1 MKNNKEF
8 RSLKIIDKFKWI
20 YSKLGV
26 NYNVM
31 RSILKIKLTMDK
43 RNVPTVLNNREN
55 KKDKNNNFKVLII
68 TYLVMGMFLAFF
80 IGINEN
86 IMWQMTIYFTLFMFI
101 ILSTF
106 ISDFSNV
113 ILDIKDKILI
123 GTKGVDSKTLNAAK
137 ITHILI
143 YIGSIT
149 LALGGF
155 SLIVALFKGFSFFIL
170 LFVDLVL
177 IDLFMILLT
186 ALVYLIV
193 LKFFDGEKLKDM
205 INIVQII
212 LASFMA
218 IGYQLSNKFFQLIDL
233 DSNVNIKTWHYFLPS
248 TWFAAPFYI
257 IKTNEITK
265 PLIILSLF
273 AIVAPLMTIIIYY
286 KCIPSFERYLEKL
299 NSNDYIN
306 KNKKESLYFKLSK
319 IICKDK
325 QERAIF
331 NFTCTLVSKEREFKL
346 KYYPSLA
353 LAFIFP
359 FLFIFIID
367 NSHSF
372 GSYSQWKL
380 TMSTSNKYL
389 SIYITI
395 ALLSL
400 MINSLHYCS
409 EYKGAWIYVVTPIKN
424 ISSIFKGAFKGMFFK
439 IITPIFI
446 FESIVFIWIF
456 DFRVIPHLIIA
467 FLTTVFFSIMNFK
480 LTDKELPFSK
490 DFPKGSSSNDFCSTI
505 LTIFLCVLAAGLHF
519 AASLNVYCLYSY
531 GFILLCLVIL
541 LWKKS
546 FNISLEQLKK

>member
-1 MKNNKEF
+1 
-8 RSLKIIDKFKWI
+8 
-20 YSKLGV
+20 
-26 NYNVM
+26 
-31 RSILKIKLTMDK
+31 
-43 RNVPTVLNNREN
+43 
-55 KKDKNNNFKVLII
+55 
-68 TYLVMGMFLAFF
+68 MFLSFF

-155 SLIVALFKGFSFFIL
+155 SLIVAFFKGFSFFAL

-218 IGYQLSNKFFQLIDL
+218 IGYQLSNKFFQLINL

-265 PLIILSLF
+265 PLIVLSLF
-273 AIVAPLMTIIIYY
+273 SIVVPLMTII
-286 KCIPSFERYLEKL
+286 
-299 NSNDYIN
+299 
-306 KNKKESLYFKLSK
+306 
-319 IICKDK
+319 
-325 QERAIF
+325 
-331 NFTCTLVSKEREFKL
+331 
-346 KYYPSLA
+346 
-353 LAFIFP
+353 
-359 FLFIFIID
+359 
-367 NSHSF
+367 
-372 GSYSQWKL
+372 
-380 TMSTSNKYL
+380 
-389 SIYITI
+389 
-395 ALLSL
+395 
-400 MINSLHYCS
+400 
-409 EYKGAWIYVVTPIKN
+409 
-424 ISSIFKGAFKGMFFK
+424 
-439 IITPIFI
+439 
-446 FESIVFIWIF
+446 
-456 DFRVIPHLIIA
+456 
-467 FLTTVFFSIMNFK
+467 
-480 LTDKELPFSK
+480 
-490 DFPKGSSSNDFCSTI
+490 
-505 LTIFLCVLAAGLHF
+505 
-519 AASLNVYCLYSY
+519 
-531 GFILLCLVIL
+531 
-541 LWKKS
+541 
-546 FNISLEQLKK
+546 

>member
-1 MKNNKEF
+1 MENNKEF

-155 SLIVALFKGFSFFIL
+155 SLIVTLFKGFSFFIL

-205 INIVQII
+205 
-212 LASFMA
+212 
-218 IGYQLSNKFFQLIDL
+218 
-233 DSNVNIKTWHYFLPS
+233 
-248 TWFAAPFYI
+248 
-257 IKTNEITK
+257 
-265 PLIILSLF
+265 
-273 AIVAPLMTIIIYY
+273 
-286 KCIPSFERYLEKL
+286 
-299 NSNDYIN
+299 
-306 KNKKESLYFKLSK
+306 
-319 IICKDK
+319 
-325 QERAIF
+325 
-331 NFTCTLVSKEREFKL
+331 
-346 KYYPSLA
+346 
-353 LAFIFP
+353 
-359 FLFIFIID
+359 
-367 NSHSF
+367 
-372 GSYSQWKL
+372 
-380 TMSTSNKYL
+380 
-389 SIYITI
+389 
-395 ALLSL
+395 
-400 MINSLHYCS
+400 
-409 EYKGAWIYVVTPIKN
+409 
-424 ISSIFKGAFKGMFFK
+424 
-439 IITPIFI
+439 
-446 FESIVFIWIF
+446 
-456 DFRVIPHLIIA
+456 
-467 FLTTVFFSIMNFK
+467 
-480 LTDKELPFSK
+480 
-490 DFPKGSSSNDFCSTI
+490 
-505 LTIFLCVLAAGLHF
+505 
-519 AASLNVYCLYSY
+519 
-531 GFILLCLVIL
+531 
-541 LWKKS
+541 
-546 FNISLEQLKK
+546 